1 MATIELKI
9 VAILLILRGR
19 IMNLRNL
26 IEKLEI
32 YTNIPSLQ
40 FEFETKEYI
49 YMADTMDRINYIF
62 KNISLIEG
70 NKENLKIYK
79 DDRETI
85 RNIRKSISFYEK
97 EIQNSLKVLD
107 ENYKE
112 HCKQLHILNQEESE
126 GNEI

>member
-112 HCKQLHILNQEESE
+112 HCKQLHILNQKESE

>member
-9 VAILLILRGR
+9 VALILILRGR

-26 IEKLEI
+26 IKKLEI
-32 YTNIPSLQ
+32 YTNIPRLQ

-79 DDRETI
+79 DDKETI
-85 RNIRKSISFYEK
+85 RNIKENISFYE
-97 EIQNSLKVLD
+97 EQIQNSLKILD

-112 HCKQLHILNQEESE
+112 HCKQLHILNPDESE
-126 GNEI
+126 EDEL

>member
-9 VAILLILRGR
+9 VAILLIRGR

-26 IEKLEI
+26 IKKLEI
-32 YTNIPSLQ
+32 YTNIPRLQ

-79 DDRETI
+79 DDKETI
-85 RNIRKSISFYEK
+85 RNIRESISCYEK

-112 HCKQLHILNQEESE
+112 HCKQLHILNQDEEE
-126 GNEI
+126 DEL

>member
-9 VAILLILRGR
+9 VAILLIRGR

-26 IEKLEI
+26 IKKLEI
-32 YTNIPSLQ
+32 YTNIPRLQ

-79 DDRETI
+79 DDKETI
-85 RNIRKSISFYEK
+85 RNIRESISFYEK

-112 HCKQLHILNQEESE
+112 HCKQLHILNEDEEE
-126 GNEI
+126 DEL

>member
-9 VAILLILRGR
+9 VAILLIRGR
-19 IMNLRNL
+19 TMNLRNL
-26 IEKLEI
+26 IKKLEI
-32 YTNIPSLQ
+32 YTNIPRLQ

-79 DDRETI
+79 DDKETI
-85 RNIRKSISFYEK
+85 RNIRESISFYEK

-112 HCKQLHILNQEESE
+112 HCKQLHILNLDEEE
-126 GNEI
+126 DEI

>member
-9 VAILLILRGR
+9 VAILLIRGR

-26 IEKLEI
+26 IKKLEI
-32 YTNIPSLQ
+32 YTNIPRLQ

-79 DDRETI
+79 DDKETI
-85 RNIRKSISFYEK
+85 RNIRESISFYEK

-112 HCKQLHILNQEESE
+112 HCKQLHILNQDEEE
-126 GNEI
+126 DEL

>member
-9 VAILLILRGR
+9 VAILLIRGR

-26 IEKLEI
+26 IKKLEI
-32 YTNIPSLQ
+32 YTNIPRLQ

-79 DDRETI
+79 DDKETI
-85 RNIRKSISFYEK
+85 RKIRESISFYEK

-112 HCKQLHILNQEESE
+112 HCKQLHILNQDEEE
-126 GNEI
+126 DEL

>member
-9 VAILLILRGR
+9 VAILLIRGR
-19 IMNLRNL
+19 TMNLRNL
-26 IEKLEI
+26 IKKLEI
-32 YTNIPSLQ
+32 YTNIPRLQ

-79 DDRETI
+79 DDKETI
-85 RNIRKSISFYEK
+85 RNIRESISFYEK
-97 EIQNSLKVLD
+97 EIQNSLNILD

-126 GNEI
+126 EDEL

>member
-9 VAILLILRGR
+9 VAILLIRGR
-19 IMNLRNL
+19 TMNLRNL
-26 IEKLEI
+26 IKKLEI
-32 YTNIPSLQ
+32 YTNIPRLQ

-79 DDRETI
+79 DDKETI
-85 RNIRKSISFYEK
+85 RNIRESISFYEK

-112 HCKQLHILNQEESE
+112 HCKQLHILNQDEEE
-126 GNEI
+126 DEI

>member
-9 VAILLILRGR
+9 VAILLIRGR

-26 IEKLEI
+26 IKKLEI
-32 YTNIPSLQ
+32 YTNIPRLQ

-62 KNISLIEG
+62 KNISLIEC

-79 DDRETI
+79 DDKETI
-85 RNIRKSISFYEK
+85 RNIRESISFYEK

-112 HCKQLHILNQEESE
+112 HCKQLHILNQDEEE
-126 GNEI
+126 DEL

>member
-1 MATIELKI
+1 
-9 VAILLILRGR
+9 
-19 IMNLRNL
+19 MNLRNL
-26 IEKLEI
+26 IKKLEI
-32 YTNIPSLQ
+32 YTNIPRLQ

-79 DDRETI
+79 DDKETI
-85 RNIRKSISFYEK
+85 RKIRESISFYEK

-112 HCKQLHILNQEESE
+112 HCKQLHILNQDEEE
-126 GNEI
+126 DEL

>member
-9 VAILLILRGR
+9 VAILLIRGR
-19 IMNLRNL
+19 TMNLRNL
-26 IEKLEI
+26 IKKLEI
-32 YTNIPSLQ
+32 YTNIPRLQ

-79 DDRETI
+79 DDKETI
-85 RNIRKSISFYEK
+85 RNIRESISFYEK

-126 GNEI
+126 EDEL